1 MGLMQNY
8 AKPYKARYTIVAR
21 LFFQTHYKRHTCGW
35 WSDLY
40 SKYRGSSLYTV
51 LIQSASGE
59 VSMCKDK
66 Q

>member
-8 AKPYKARYTIVAR
+8 AKPYKTRYTYIVAR
-21 LFFQTHYKRHTCGW
+21 LFFQIHYKRHTCGW

-40 SKYRGSSLYTV
+40 SKYRESSLYAV
-51 LIQSASGE
+51 LELRGE